1 MTSRFLICVYF
12 ACMYVYTYGH
22 TTAQVSEDNLQE
34 PVLSTMCV
42 RGAEFCLLSFEANI
56 LPCSATGKDPVKH
69 SGCWVDFKLLL

>member
-34 PVLSTMCV
+34 PVLSFHPIVGLEDQTQV
-42 RGAEFCLLSFEANI
+42 TRLGTQHHYSQSITHPYGVYLL
-56 LPCSATGKDPVKH
+56 DPV
-69 SGCWVDFKLLL
+69 DP